1 MTDLDFSFENNNN
14 PKKGCLLLSE
24 PFMADQYFERS
35 VILLCDYDAVSSF
48 GFVLNNYININLNK
62 LDDDFPSINTKI
74 SVGGP
79 VDTKHLYYIHTLGEQ
94 ISDSILIKND
104 LYLGGDFDQLKTML
118 NDDPSLISKVRFFLG
133 YSGWGEDQ
141 LEAELTEKSWVAI
154 NNIENNKLMDLGIEN
169 LWQFCMNKQGDRFK
183 IMSNFPVDPSFN

>member
-1 MTDLDFSFENNNN
+1 MTDLDFSFENNKI

-35 VILLCDYDAVSSF
+35 VILLCDYDAASSF

-94 ISDSILIKND
+94 INDSILIKND
-104 LYLGGDFDQLKTML
+104 LYLGGDFDQLKMML
-118 NDDPSLISKVRFFLG
+118 KDDPSLISKVRFFLG

-141 LEAELTEKSWVAI
+141 LEDELTEKSWVAI
-154 NNIENNKLMDLGIEN
+154 NNIESNKLMDLGIEN
-169 LWQFCMNKQGDRFK
+169 FWQFCMNKQGDRFK